1 MKNNPSYEELL
12 TELNNLKEFEQQ
24 LVHSEKQY
32 RAITQTATDA
42 IITINSDGI
51 IFSWNNAA
59 EKIFGYSS
67 SRIINKN
74 ISKIIPA
81 QFKDSHRTA
90 MKRLKNK
97 GKEKLIGK
105 TIEIT
110 ALRKDGT
117 EFPIEFSLSSWKADN
132 KKYYTGII
140 RDITERKQVE
150 EQIQEQNIFLN
161 NITESLTHPFYVI
174 DALDYTIKMANS
186 AAGFNSDI
194 EKITCHSLIH
204 QRDKPCQSQEH
215 PCPLEIV
222 KKTKKPT
229 IVEHIHID
237 KNGNAR
243 NIEVHGTPIF
253 DNKGNVIQMIE
264 YSFDIT
270 ERKRLE
276 NTVKESEEKYR
287 TLTEN
292 INVGIYRTTPS
303 DKGKFIEVNQAFL
316 NIFGY
321 KDKKSLISQ
330 KVSEFYEDP
339 TTREKISQK
348 LESDGFMKNN
358 ELRFV
363 KQDGTSIICSDTS
376 VAVKNDEGEIIHYDG
391 IIEDVTERVALR
403 NKLIENEEK
412 YSSIVNNSPDII
424 MRIDQKG
431 TITYINYKYAGQNP
445 EEVVGKTIY
454 DLMQSEF
461 HDKAKDSLI
470 KVFDTGKSFS
480 YENIGLS
487 HEDEVVWYKN
497 SIGPIRS
504 NGNVI
509 GATIIASDIT
519 ERKQIDIMKNEFISA
534 VSHELRTP
542 LTIIQE
548 SIAQVLEGI
557 YGDLTDVQKEVLSPC
572 MEDINRLNR
581 IINNLL
587 DISKIEG
594 QKILINREMVDIV
607 KLVQNVVAS
616 FKNKVAAKN
625 IELKFK
631 TSDEAIEVYIDNDR
645 IIQVFINLIGN
656 AVKFTEKGKIEVSV
670 VKFENSV
677 QCTVSDSGRG
687 ILHKDLATVFDRF
700 HQVGKIVSAEEKGTG
715 LGLSISKGIV
725 KLHNGKIWVD
735 SKINKGS
742 QFNFTLPIY
751 TTDEILLENIE
762 KGIVKATK
770 KHIKL
775 SLLIIRLDNF
785 AEIEKNCGLDKAK
798 ETTRKVLEAFQDVI
812 APGEFSFIKG
822 RNEVILFSDITQ
834 KNISSIVEKLENI
847 LANFI
852 SNFSKELDIVMS
864 YGYSIYPN
872 DANSAKD
879 LLQSAYKTLLI
890 KNNYK

>member
-1 MKNNPSYEELL
+1 MKEKPSYKELL
-12 TELNNLKEFEQQ
+12 TELNNLKEFERQ

-67 SRIINKN
+67 SEIINKN
-74 ISKIIPA
+74 PLKIIPA
-81 QFKDSHRTA
+81 QYKAGHRTA

-97 GKEKLIGK
+97 SKEKLIGK

-117 EFPIEFSLSSWKADN
+117 EFPVELSLSSWETDN
-132 KKYYTGII
+132 QKYYSGII
-140 RDITERKQVE
+140 R
-150 EQIQEQNIFLN
+150 
-161 NITESLTHPFYVI
+161 
-174 DALDYTIKMANS
+174 
-186 AAGFNSDI
+186 
-194 EKITCHSLIH
+194 
-204 QRDKPCQSQEH
+204 
-215 PCPLEIV
+215 
-222 KKTKKPT
+222 
-229 IVEHIHID
+229 
-237 KNGNAR
+237 
-243 NIEVHGTPIF
+243 
-253 DNKGNVIQMIE
+253 
-264 YSFDIT
+264 DIT

-321 KDKKSLISQ
+321 KDKKSLIGQ

-363 KQDGTSIICSDTS
+363 KQDGTSIICSDTA
-376 VAVKNDEGEIIHYDG
+376 VAVKNDKGEIIHYDG

-454 DLMQSEF
+454 DLMPSEF

-470 KVFDTGKSFS
+470 KVFNTGKSFS

-557 YGDLTDVQKEVLSPC
+557 YGDLTDAQKEVLSPC
-572 MEDINRLNR
+572 MEDVNRLNR

-607 KLVQNVVAS
+607 KLAQNVVAS

-700 HQVGKIVSAEEKGTG
+700 HQVGKIVSAEEKGTD

-798 ETTRKVLEAFQDVI
+798 ETTRKVLEAFQDII

>member
-1 MKNNPSYEELL
+1 MP
-12 TELNNLKEFEQQ
+12 
-24 LVHSEKQY
+24 
-32 RAITQTATDA
+32 
-42 IITINSDGI
+42 
-51 IFSWNNAA
+51 
-59 EKIFGYSS
+59 
-67 SRIINKN
+67 
-74 ISKIIPA
+74 
-81 QFKDSHRTA
+81 
-90 MKRLKNK
+90 
-97 GKEKLIGK
+97 
-105 TIEIT
+105 
-110 ALRKDGT
+110 
-117 EFPIEFSLSSWKADN
+117 
-132 KKYYTGII
+132 
-140 RDITERKQVE
+140 
-150 EQIQEQNIFLN
+150 
-161 NITESLTHPFYVI
+161 
-174 DALDYTIKMANS
+174 
-186 AAGFNSDI
+186 
-194 EKITCHSLIH
+194 
-204 QRDKPCQSQEH
+204 
-215 PCPLEIV
+215 
-222 KKTKKPT
+222 
-229 IVEHIHID
+229 
-237 KNGNAR
+237 
-243 NIEVHGTPIF
+243 
-253 DNKGNVIQMIE
+253 
-264 YSFDIT
+264 
-270 ERKRLE
+270 
-276 NTVKESEEKYR
+276 
-287 TLTEN
+287 
-292 INVGIYRTTPS
+292 
-303 DKGKFIEVNQAFL
+303 
-316 NIFGY
+316 
-321 KDKKSLISQ
+321 
-330 KVSEFYEDP
+330 
-339 TTREKISQK
+339 
-348 LESDGFMKNN
+348 
-358 ELRFV
+358 
-363 KQDGTSIICSDTS
+363 
-376 VAVKNDEGEIIHYDG
+376 
-391 IIEDVTERVALR
+391 
-403 NKLIENEEK
+403 
-412 YSSIVNNSPDII
+412 
-424 MRIDQKG
+424 
-431 TITYINYKYAGQNP
+431 
-445 EEVVGKTIY
+445 
-454 DLMQSEF
+454 SEF